1 MAASSLQFES
11 VCEDD
16 SDKVGFEPLLDLY
29 TKKDRLFSLDFY
41 AWESFRAS
49 PMRAIAREIESE

>member
-16 SDKVGFEPLLDLY
+16 SDKVGFEPLVDLC
-29 TKKDRLFSLDFY
+29 KKKIDYSLLISMR
-41 AWESFRAS
+41 ESRFGLR
-49 PMRAIAREIESE
+49 P